1 LKNNGLP
8 DFFFSNVGSTV
19 PSLLVRGDLRED
31 QVLHQQW
38 LMFENQGDF
47 AFTDSAVESQLA
59 DFAFAWGAVFEDFNL
74 DGRDDLVVS
83 ENYEG
88 WPVHKVPMWR
98 LNGRFM
104 LQSESGAFMEAG
116 DQSGVRNQAF
126 GISPLTAD
134 FNQDG
139 YPDLVHVNLLG
150 QQKVF
155 LSKGGDQ
162 GFLKIKLPNTVDS
175 VGTEVSV
182 TLDDG
187 TTRVQTFV
195 VGEGLVSDQS
205 HILIFGL
212 GDNKATT
219 VSVDRLNSP
228 VQELSGEFRNEL
240 LEI

>member
-1 LKNNGLP
+1 
-8 DFFFSNVGSTV
+8 
-19 PSLLVRGDLRED
+19 
-31 QVLHQQW
+31 
-38 LMFENQGDF
+38 
-47 AFTDSAVESQLA
+47 
-59 DFAFAWGAVFEDFNL
+59 NL

-88 WPVHKVPMWR
+88 WPLHKVPMWR

-104 LQSESGAFMEAG
+104 LQSESGEFMEAG
-116 DQSGVRNQAF
+116 DKSGVQNRAF
-126 GISPLTAD
+126 GITPLTAD

-150 QQKVF
+150 QQKAF
-155 LSKGGDQ
+155 LSKGGNQ
-162 GFLKIKLPNTVDS
+162 GFLKVKLPNTIDS

-187 TTRVQTFV
+187 NTLIQTFV

-212 GDNKATT
+212 GTNNATK
-219 VSVDRLNSP
+219 VSIDRLNSP
-228 VQELSGEFRNEL
+228 VQELSGQFRNEL
-240 LEI
+240 LEL